1 LTPDAYLLVVF
12 SAATHAY
19 WNFLLKRSRNGQIVV
34 GLSKIVEAVMLA
46 PFLILGYAATPVRLA
61 DTWMLPLVGAVLVLI
76 NYVALAAAY
85 RHGELSVVYPISR
98 GGMLVFLPPL
108 AFLTLG
114 ERLTAIGWIA
124 LALIAAGIA
133 MLQIPEFSWIALTKF
148 GGRLRASATAYSLV
162 AAFVAACYTVWDKSA
177 IQVLTPL
184 TYFSAYTVILGI
196 AYTVVLPL
204 TARSMALSKVWRAEW
219 KIITQVAVLNSG
231 SYLLA
236 LAALKTGQASYVIA
250 LRQLSIAVGAML
262 GWRLLGE
269 AFPQPRRA
277 GVVLIVC
284 GCVLLGLTR

>member
-1 LTPDAYLLVVF
+1 LTPGPYLLVIF
-12 SAATHAY
+12 SAVTHAY

-34 GLSKIVEAVMLA
+34 GLSKIVEALMLA
-46 PFLILGYAATPVRLA
+46 PFLILGYAAAPVRLA
-61 DTWMLPLVGAVLVLI
+61 DTWMLPFVGAVLVLI

-85 RHGELSVVYPISR
+85 RRGELSVVYPISR

-108 AFLTLG
+108 AFISLG
-114 ERLTAIGWIA
+114 ERLTVLGWTA
-124 LALIAAGIA
+124 LVLIVIGIA
-133 MLQIPEFSWIALTKF
+133 MLQIPSFTRIALMKF
-148 GGRLRASATAYSLV
+148 GGQLRASATTYSLV

-177 IQVLTPL
+177 IQVLSPL

-196 AYTVVLPL
+196 AYAVVLPL
-204 TARSMALSKVWRAEW
+204 STQSLTLDEVWKTEW